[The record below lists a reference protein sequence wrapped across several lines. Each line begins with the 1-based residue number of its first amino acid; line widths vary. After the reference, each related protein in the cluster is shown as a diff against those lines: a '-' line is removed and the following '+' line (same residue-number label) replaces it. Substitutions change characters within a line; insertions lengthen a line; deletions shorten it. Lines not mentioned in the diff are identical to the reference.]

1 MRKTFDS
8 TILGLKLREEM
19 TDKENTFSYFII
31 KTQKGDKERNW
42 QTNIT
47 EKKKITQE

>member
-1 MRKTFDS
+1 MRKTFES
-8 TILGLKLREEM
+8 TILGLKVREEM
-19 TDKENTFSYFII
+19 TDKENTFSYSII

-42 QTNIT
+42 QTNRT